1 MYVNC
6 SDYPVHL
13 SLCLME
19 GDEYLGPKA
28 YKKKKTRHPQLEH
41 LNFSHSTVFE
51 SLIHSRRFTG
61 AAVGNKTSLTPRRKA
76 GIRLVSTHL
85 GVMVAGEGHMRR

>member
-41 LNFSHSTVFE
+41 LFLQSLHSF
-51 SLIHSRRFTG
+51 
-61 AAVGNKTSLTPRRKA
+61 
-76 GIRLVSTHL
+76 
-85 GVMVAGEGHMRR
+85 